1 MALLPFF
8 AGKEI
13 PEEYLKYYFFD
24 RKKELSEL
32 LLKLTRQPPLN
43 IALYGQRRMG
53 KTTLLEKLRADVKRK
68 KCFPILIKCEQLIPL
83 EPLTFLQNLAL
94 ELLQEYNRFRTLSK
108 ITKTIREKL
117 EGTKIGIEVA
127 DVTFWVE
134 FGKKNVSL
142 KNALDKCF
150 SLIGLIMSA
159 SQKKVIILFDE
170 FQELFSFGD
179 EFLWALRAHISGSKA
194 SFVVT
199 SSWHKFKEELTRQE
213 RPFFNFFDAYEIG
226 SVNRE
231 EARKYLQSR
240 IKTVKMSFE
249 PEVIENILHFS
260 ECQPYYIQHTAL
272 TAYTIAK
279 INNKKV
285 ITEQL
290 YQQAIIEV
298 VNTIPAHLV
307 SQFQKLTGHNRDAFV
322 AMCVFDIIS
331 PTEIAAKIK
340 MDAKNVIVILKR
352 LQELGMIEKNGG
364 YAVVDKFLKAYVKKE
379 FKM

>member
-13 PEEYLKYYFFD
+13 PEEYLQYYFFD

-32 LLKLTRQPPLN
+32 LLKLTQQPPLN

-53 KTTLLEKLRADVKRK
+53 KTSLLKKLRTDLKHK

-94 ELLQEYNRFRTLSK
+94 ELLQEYNSFRAFSK
-108 ITKTIREKL
+108 ITKTIQEKM

-142 KNALDKCF
+142 KQALDKCF
-150 SLIGLIMSA
+150 SLIELIMAA
-159 SQKKVIILFDE
+159 SHQKVIILFDE
-170 FQELFSFGD
+170 FQELFLFGN
-179 EFLWALRAHISGSKA
+179 EFLWALRAHISNSKA

-199 SSWHKFKEELTRQE
+199 SSWHKFKEELTHQE

-226 SVNRE
+226 SVNKE

-240 IKTVKMSFE
+240 IKTVKMSFG
-249 PEVIENILHFS
+249 PKVIENVLTFS
-260 ECQPYYIQHTAL
+260 ECQPYYVQHIAL
-272 TAYTIAK
+272 TAYILAK
-279 INNKKV
+279 INNKKI
-285 ITEQL
+285 ITEEL
-290 YQQAIIEV
+290 YYQAIAEV

-307 SQFQKLTGHNRDAFV
+307 SQFQKLTGHNRDVFV
-322 AMCVFDIIS
+322 AMCVFDIS
-331 PTEIAAKIK
+331 TPTEIAAKTK
-340 MDAKNVIVILKR
+340 MDPKNVVVILRR
-352 LQELGMIEKNGG
+352 LQELGLIEKDGR
-364 YAVVDKFLKAYVKKE
+364 YAVADKFLKAYVKKE
-379 FKM
+379 FKG